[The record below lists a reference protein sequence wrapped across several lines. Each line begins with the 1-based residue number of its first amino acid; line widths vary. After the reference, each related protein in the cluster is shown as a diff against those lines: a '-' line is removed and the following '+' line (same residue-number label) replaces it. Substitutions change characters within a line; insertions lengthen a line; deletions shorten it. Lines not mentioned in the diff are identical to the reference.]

1 MKKAALFAVEFVLC
15 SILLL
20 AGPPS
25 LPVHAGSPADSSD
38 AVNLL
43 VADSAYRDASEAP
56 YAAITAEKAQ
66 DLATI
71 ASNIAPVSQETRVRR
86 NIAHASFCLP
96 QNVLGTLY
104 YGLLQLT
111 GNVVGTAD
119 MNEMKIIVTRTPFGV
134 SLGRYIF
141 VSTSLQTENT
151 VRHEYGHT
159 MQGYKHGPFYLPFEG
174 LVSFVQAAISLIS
187 PSFANRYFDRWPEN
201 EANELSGA
209 TRVVGL
215 SPNNIRFNSSRVPP
229 LVTIDSGSDQ
239 PSSVNAGVEVTL

>member
-1 MKKAALFAVEFVLC
+1 MKRVALFAVEFILC

-20 AGPPS
+20 VGLPS
-25 LPVHAGSPADSSD
+25 LPVVAGF
-38 AVNLL
+38 
-43 VADSAYRDASEAP
+43 AYRDASEVRHTAT
-56 YAAITAEKAQ
+56 AAEKAQ
-66 DLATI
+66 DLASMV
-71 ASNIAPVSQETRVRR
+71 SNIAPVSQETRVRR
-86 NIAHASFCLP
+86 SIAQATFCLP

-111 GNVVGTAD
+111 RNVVGTAE

-159 MQGYKHGPFYLPFEG
+159 MQGYKHGPFYLPSEG
-174 LVSFVQAAISLIS
+174 LVSFAQAAISLIS

-201 EANELSGA
+201 EANELSG
-209 TRVVGL
+209 
-215 SPNNIRFNSSRVPP
+215 
-229 LVTIDSGSDQ
+229 VT
-239 PSSVNAGVEVTL
+239 

>member
-1 MKKAALFAVEFVLC
+1 MKRAALFVVELILC

-20 AGPPS
+20 AGLPN
-25 LPVHAGSPADSSD
+25 LPVHADSSPDSSAGESD
-38 AVNLL
+38 AVNPF
-43 VADSAYRDASEAP
+43 ATGSAYRDACEVR
-56 YAAITAEKAQ
+56 YAAIAAEKAQ

-71 ASNIAPVSQETRVRR
+71 VSNIAPVSQETRVRR

-104 YGLLQLT
+104 YGLLQLA

-134 SLGRYIF
+134 SLGMYIF

-159 MQGYKHGPFYLPFEG
+159 MQGYKHGPFFLPFEG

-201 EANELSGA
+201 EANELSGV
-209 TRVVGL
+209 TQMVGL
-215 SPNNIRFNSSRVPP
+215 SPDIRSHSSLVP
-229 LVTIDSGSDQ
+229 
-239 PSSVNAGVEVTL
+239 

>member
-1 MKKAALFAVEFVLC
+1 MKRAARFAVELSLC

-20 AGPPS
+20 AGLPS
-25 LPVHAGSPADSSD
+25 LPVHAGSPADSAADGSD
-38 AVNLL
+38 AVNLFI
-43 VADSAYRDASEAP
+43 AGSASRDAPEVR
-56 YAAITAEKAQ
+56 YAATAAEKAQ
-66 DLATI
+66 DLAAI
-71 ASNIAPVSQETRVRR
+71 VGNIAPVSQETRVRR

-111 GNVVGTAD
+111 GSVVGTAD
-119 MNEMKIIVTRTPFGV
+119 MNEMKIIVTRTPFGA

-187 PSFANRYFDRWPEN
+187 PSFASRYFDRWPEN
-201 EANELSGA
+201 EANELSG
-209 TRVVGL
+209 
-215 SPNNIRFNSSRVPP
+215 
-229 LVTIDSGSDQ
+229 VT
-239 PSSVNAGVEVTL
+239 

>member
-1 MKKAALFAVEFVLC
+1 VKKAALFAVALVLC
-15 SILLL
+15 PIPLL
-20 AGPPS
+20 AGLPS
-25 LPVHAGSPADSSD
+25 LPVHADSSAGSPADESD
-38 AVNLL
+38 AVHPL
-43 VADSAYRDASEAP
+43 VAGSAYRDASEVS

-71 ASNIAPVSQETRVRR
+71 ASSISPVSQEIRVRR
-86 NIAHASFCLP
+86 NIAQATFCLP

-119 MNEMKIIVTRTPFGV
+119 MNEVKIIVTRTPFGV

-141 VSTSLQTENT
+141 ISTALQTENT

-174 LVSFVQAAISLIS
+174 LVSFVQATISLIS

-201 EANELSGA
+201 EADELSG
-209 TRVVGL
+209 VK
-215 SPNNIRFNSSRVPP
+215 
-229 LVTIDSGSDQ
+229 
-239 PSSVNAGVEVTL
+239 

>member
-1 MKKAALFAVEFVLC
+1 VKKAALLALELTLC

-20 AGPPS
+20 AGLPS
-25 LPVHAGSPADSSD
+25 LPVHADEPADWSD
-38 AVNLL
+38 AVNPL
-43 VADSAYRDASEAP
+43 VAGFAYRDASEVRYTAT
-56 YAAITAEKAQ
+56 TAEKAQ
-66 DLATI
+66 DLA
-71 ASNIAPVSQETRVRR
+71 AMVSNIAPVSQETRVRR
-86 NIAHASFCLP
+86 SIAHASFCLP
-96 QNVLGTLY
+96 QNMLGTLY

-141 VSTSLQTENT
+141 ISTALQTENT

-159 MQGYKHGPFYLPFEG
+159 MQGYKHGPFYLPVEG

-201 EANELSGA
+201 EANELSG
-209 TRVVGL
+209 
-215 SPNNIRFNSSRVPP
+215 
-229 LVTIDSGSDQ
+229 VT
-239 PSSVNAGVEVTL
+239 